1 MTRRAPLL
9 TKGMRHEL
17 RSGRQQLRDTTA
29 ARGARHAGSH
39 DCDLHRPVD
48 FSFLKSRGQTTPDT
62 ITYGKYTADQGK
74 RVFQAY
80 NCMGCHTMVGNG
92 AYLGPD
98 LTEEYK
104 HAGPAYLAAFLSSAG
119 GWPTA
124 AAVRAQL
131 QDPSQVAD
139 TGIDSIDAYLKKFPG
154 AAVRIE
160 RRGGGTTMMP
170 NLPFSKDEIG
180 QLIAYLKYISAMNT
194 EGWPPKVEVEG
205 LDKRLQLA
213 HGVAATTQTLAVA
226 ASPAPASAAPDP
238 VALGAQLVKD
248 NGCIA
253 CHATDKKRLV
263 GPGWGGLYQS
273 KVGLADGSTVTA
285 DDAYLAESIRD
296 PNAKIVAGYPASVM
310 PVYKTLLKDDEVNA
324 IVAYLHTLGKQ

>member
-1 MTRRAPLL
+1 MSCGVGGSSCETPRR
-9 TKGMRHEL
+9 
-17 RSGRQQLRDTTA
+17 
-29 ARGARHAGSH
+29 RGAMVMLAVMTLIFIALS
-39 DCDLHRPVD
+39 V

-98 LTEEYK
+98 LTGEYK
-104 HAGPAYLAAFLSSAG
+104 RVGPAYLEAFLASAG
-119 GWPTA
+119 GWPTMG
-124 AAVRAQL
+124 AVRAQL
-131 QDPSQVAD
+131 QDANQLAD
-139 TGIDSIDAYLKKFPG
+139 TGADSIDAYLKKFPD
-154 AAVRIE
+154 AAVQIE
-160 RRGGGTTMMP
+160 RRGGKTSMMP

-180 QLIAYLKYISAMNT
+180 QLIAYLKYTSAMNT

-205 LDKRLQLA
+205 LEHRLQLA
-213 HGVAATTQTLAVA
+213 HGAAA
-226 ASPAPASAAPDP
+226 APAAPAAPAAAAPEPTKAALDP
-238 VALGAQLVKD
+238 AVLGAQLVKD

-263 GPGWGGLYQS
+263 GPGWGGLYNS
-273 KVGLADGSTVTA
+273 TVHLADGSTVTA
-285 DDAYLAESIRD
+285 DDAYLRESILK

-310 PVYKTLLKDDEVNA
+310 PAYDTLLKDDQVSA
-324 IVAYLHTLGKQ
+324 IVAYLHTLEKQ